1 MSLRNRVL
9 KYIRLM
15 VSAPRLVANRLEM
28 RAKLRRCRA
37 GRGARL
43 YPQSKI
49 SNFREPADIQ
59 IGEETRVLG
68 ELLTFG
74 HGGKITIG
82 DHCFIGENT
91 RIWSSESVTIGNRV
105 LISHGVNI
113 HDNVSHS
120 MSAERRHEHFL
131 SIFSTGHPK
140 ENPDI
145 ASAVVVIEDDAWI
158 GFNASI
164 LKGVKIGRGAVV
176 GACSVVTKDVLPYEV
191 VVGNPAKP
199 IGTSKA

>member
-1 MSLRNRVL
+1 MSPVTYLLRC
-9 KYIRLM
+9 IRFAA
-15 VSAPRLVANRLEM
+15 SAPRRISDRLAM
-28 RAKLRRCRA
+28 RAKLRRCKA
-37 GRGARL
+37 GSGTRL
-43 YPQSKI
+43 WPQSRI
-49 SNFREPADIQ
+49 SNHRAAADIQ
-59 IGEETRVLG
+59 IGNDTKVLG

-74 HGGKITIG
+74 HGGRITIG
-82 DHCFIGENT
+82 DHCYIGENT
-91 RIWSSESVTIGNRV
+91 RIWSCETITIGNRV

-120 MSAERRHEHFL
+120 MSAERRHQHFL
-131 SIFSTGHPK
+131 AIFSTGHSK
-140 ENPDI
+140 EDPDI

-158 GFNASI
+158 GFNASV

>member
-1 MSLRNRVL
+1 MKLLSKIAHAARHPAAVPRWFVNRQ
-9 KYIRLM
+9 M
-15 VSAPRLVANRLEM
+15 AN
-28 RAKLRRCRA
+28 AKRRRCEA
-37 GRGARL
+37 ASSAVL
-43 YPQSKI
+43 FPQSRI
-49 SNFREPADIQ
+49 ANHRAPTDIQ
-59 IGEETRVLG
+59 IGKETRVLG

-74 HGGKITIG
+74 HGGKVSIG
-82 DHCFIGENT
+82 DHCYIGENT
-91 RIWSSESVTIGNRV
+91 RIWSCESVSIGNRV

-120 MSAERRHEHFL
+120 MSAERRHQHFL

-140 ENPDI
+140 EDPDI
-145 ASAVVVIEDDAWI
+145 ASAAVVIEDDAWI
-158 GFNASI
+158 GFNASV

-191 VVGNPAKP
+191 VVGNPARP

>member
-1 MSLRNRVL
+1 
-9 KYIRLM
+9 
-15 VSAPRLVANRLEM
+15 M
-28 RAKLRRCRA
+28 RAKLRRCVA
-37 GRGARL
+37 GRGTVL
-43 YPQSKI
+43 FPQSKI
-49 SNFREPADIQ
+49 TNNRERADIK

-74 HGGKITIG
+74 HCGNVTVG
-82 DHCFIGENT
+82 DHCYIGENT
-91 RIWSSESVTIGNRV
+91 RIWSCASVTIGNRV

-120 MSAERRHEHFL
+120 MSAQRRHEHFL

-140 ENPDI
+140 EDPDI
-145 ASAVVVIEDDAWI
+145 ASAPVVIEDDAWI
-158 GFNASI
+158 GFNASV

-191 VVGNPAKP
+191 VVGNPARP
-199 IGTSKA
+199 VGSSKV